1 MQNSGRGKNAR
12 APAAAS
18 LARQHLAQPPVRAD
32 AAGDDQRVEAGG
44 PQRAQGLRDQR
55 VDDRLLEAARDVGT
69 RRIVERAAAHGD
81 DDRRLQPAE
90 AEIEA
95 RPVEHGARELE
106 YARAAVLGQG
116 RQRGPARI
124 AEAEQ
129 LRRLVEGLARGVVLG
144 LPQDPVAP
152 DALHLDQEGMAARHL
167 QRHEREV
174 RRARLEG
181 GRQQVALQ
189 VVNADDRHAPG
200 VAERAREAGADQQ
213 GPDETRSRRI
223 GNAVNGLRLD
233 AGLGQGRL
241 DHRQEALD
249 VLARGELRHH
259 PAVAAVQL
267 DLAEDA
273 IRHEAFFAVVERNRR
288 LVAGGFDA

>member
-1 MQNSGRGKNAR
+1 MQNSGRGKKR
-12 APAAAS
+12 ACAGRGE

-32 AAGDDQRVEAGG
+32 AAGDDERIEAGG
-44 PQRAQGLRDQR
+44 PQRAQRLRDQR
-55 VDDRLLEAARDVGT
+55 IDDRFLEAARDVGT
-69 RRIVERAAAHGD
+69 RRVVEHAAAHGD

-95 RPVEHGARELE
+95 RPVEHRARELE
-106 YARAAVLGQG
+106 HARAAALGEG
-116 RQRGPARI
+116 RERGPARI

-152 DALHLDQEGMAARHL
+152 DALDFDQEGVPSRHL
-167 QRHEREV
+167 ERHEREV

-181 GRQQVALQ
+181 GRQQVTFQ

-213 GPDETRSRRI
+213 APISPG
-223 GNAVNGLRLD
+223 
-233 AGLGQGRL
+233 
-241 DHRQEALD
+241 
-249 VLARGELRHH
+249 
-259 PAVAAVQL
+259 PAV
-267 DLAEDA
+267 
-273 IRHEAFFAVVERNRR
+273 
-288 LVAGGFDA
+288 